1 MAGEGEEKWP
11 FATPLPF
18 STPTLLSFS
27 TPTLFFPTLCVRGY
41 VSRLYFNH
49 IAVVKQAGLT
59 HYRLSFASLVAVFS
73 ILLHTLIFGLLGF
86 YKNDKRCVLS
96 RIFEM
101 VQEGPISLFYRGR
114 KRPKE
119 EDVP

>member
-1 MAGEGEEKWP
+1 M
-11 FATPLPF
+11 
-18 STPTLLSFS
+18 
-27 TPTLFFPTLCVRGY
+27 
-41 VSRLYFNH
+41 YFNH

-73 ILLHTLIFGLLGF
+73 TLLHTLILGLLGF
-86 YKNDKRCVLS
+86 YKNDQRCVLS